1 MLPYFPLTIDLLQM
15 QFTTIITFLRY
26 IIITIFTFA
35 TKQ

>member
-15 QFTTIITFLRY
+15 QFTTIITFLCY